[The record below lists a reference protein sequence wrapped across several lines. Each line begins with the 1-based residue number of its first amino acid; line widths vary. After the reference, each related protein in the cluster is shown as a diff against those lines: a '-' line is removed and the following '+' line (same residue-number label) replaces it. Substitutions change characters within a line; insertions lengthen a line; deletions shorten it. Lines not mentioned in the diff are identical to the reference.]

1 MPLRKPIFGLIALHQ
16 FLHARQQF
24 FQTKSNVFELL
35 YLDIFVCCES
45 KKKKIEHDK
54 KEMKGIIEMEMRN
67 LMTKLFFRNIF
78 NYTTHLQLQN
88 SLALLLLEH
97 NLDLNVVEQFCCINL
112 SAFGL
117 RDRLLLCFGQ
127 DVTIVDRSHVHQLH
141 TRQFALD

>member
-1 MPLRKPIFGLIALHQ
+1 MSIMLPHYKSDLMPLRKPIFGLIALHQ

-67 LMTKLFFRNIF
+67 LMTKLFFSQYF
-78 NYTTHLQLQN
+78 
-88 SLALLLLEH
+88 
-97 NLDLNVVEQFCCINL
+97 
-112 SAFGL
+112 
-117 RDRLLLCFGQ
+117 
-127 DVTIVDRSHVHQLH
+127 QLH
-141 TRQFALD
+141 NSPTAAEFFGFAAS